1 MPAAFIVVMSLAL
14 SDVFKEDSAR
24 RTGFAVLA
32 PGSPKLAAQ
41 IAEHLA
47 GEGWLAAPA
56 PADETKAR
64 DSVRRGD
71 LGAVLVVG
79 GDFPAAPTL
88 TVLADPAL
96 SPAQLVAF
104 QQRVMSVALGLKRAP
119 TVGLEVVGNPRGGR
133 PSSVQQNVPAWLIF
147 GMFFVVMPMCALFIV
162 ERREGTLARLAS
174 QRVPPA
180 MLLAGKIG
188 PFFVINLLQAALML
202 AAGVF
207 LVPRLG
213 GEALALP
220 ARLDLLAAVSAC
232 TSVAAIGWG
241 LFVAVLAKT
250 MEQATVIGGVGNIL
264 AAAIGGIM
272 VPRFV
277 MPPAMQSLA
286 ELSPMAW
293 ALDGFH
299 AVMLRGTSIAQPCL
313 KLLVLGAALT
323 AAALWLHRRR

>member
-1 MPAAFIVVMSLAL
+1 
-14 SDVFKEDSAR
+14 
-24 RTGFAVLA
+24 
-32 PGSPKLAAQ
+32 
-41 IAEHLA
+41 
-47 GEGWLAAPA
+47 
-56 PADETKAR
+56 
-64 DSVRRGD
+64 
-71 LGAVLVVG
+71 
-79 GDFPAAPTL
+79 
-88 TVLADPAL
+88 
-96 SPAQLVAF
+96 
-104 QQRVMSVALGLKRAP
+104 
-119 TVGLEVVGNPRGGR
+119 
-133 PSSVQQNVPAWLIF
+133 
-147 GMFFVVMPMCALFIV
+147 
-162 ERREGTLARLAS
+162 
-174 QRVPPA
+174 
-180 MLLAGKIG
+180 
-188 PFFVINLLQAALML
+188 
-202 AAGVF
+202 
-207 LVPRLG
+207 
-213 GEALALP
+213 
-220 ARLDLLAAVSAC
+220 AAVSAC